1 MQDIKLCQK
10 AFIVLKSL
18 VHVRSILIGKEE
30 GLRGRDDGEWEIKK
44 NMLKELGVVIEDIIT
59 SFFSYHENL

>member
-1 MQDIKLCQK
+1 MQ
-10 AFIVLKSL
+10 
-18 VHVRSILIGKEE
+18 VRSILIGKEE